1 MIKVD
6 WNYLRRPLIIFGV
19 AVLIATGLTVAGLEY
34 EQAQEVK
41 YRGALSTLRSTHT
54 GYRKLV
60 NDLVLLEQYRTLYNG
75 YKRSGLVG
83 KEHRLSWIES
93 LETNNQVLRLPKL
106 AYSLEPQEGFLR
118 PGFVERPGV
127 SVRSSSMDLTLGLL
141 HEEDL
146 FALLEGLRQ
155 SIKNLFT
162 VDSCSLN
169 RPGYSD
175 GPLNTKSA
183 NLQAKCR
190 LRWMTIDAK

>member
-1 MIKVD
+1 MINVD
-6 WNYLRRPLIIFGV
+6 WNYLKRPLIIFGV
-19 AVLIATGLTVAGLEY
+19 AIFIATGLTLVGIEY

-41 YRGALSTLRSTHT
+41 YQRALSGLRSTHT

-60 NDLVLLEQYRTLYNG
+60 NDLALIEQYRTLYIG
-75 YKRSGLVG
+75 YKKSGLVG

-93 LETNNQVLRLPKL
+93 LESTNQVLRLPRL
-106 AYSLEPQEGFLR
+106 AYSLEPQGEFLR

-127 SVRSSSMDLTLGLL
+127 LVRSSTMDLTLGLL

-162 VDSCSLN
+162 VDSCSLF
-169 RPGYSD
+169 RQGFSD

-183 NLQAKCR
+183 NLQAQCR

>member
-6 WNYLRRPLIIFGV
+6 WNYLKSPLIIFGI
-19 AVLIATGLTVAGLEY
+19 AILIAAGLTITGFEY

-41 YRGALSTLRSTHT
+41 YQRALSALRSTHT
-54 GYRKLV
+54 NYRKLV
-60 NDLVLLEQYRTLYNG
+60 NDLNLLEQYRTIYNG
-75 YKRSGLVG
+75 YKKSGLVG
-83 KEHRLSWIES
+83 EEHRLSWVES
-93 LETNNQVLRLPKL
+93 LETTNQVLRLPRL
-106 AYSLEPQEGFLR
+106 AYSLEPQGEFRR
-118 PGFVERPGV
+118 PGFVERAGV

-162 VDSCSLN
+162 VESCSLI

-175 GPLNTKSA
+175 GPLSTKST
-183 NLQAKCR
+183 NLEAQCR

>member
-1 MIKVD
+1 MINVD
-6 WNYLRRPLIIFGV
+6 WNYLKRPLIMFGV
-19 AVLIATGLTVAGLEY
+19 AILVATGLTVAGFEY

-41 YRGALSTLRSTHT
+41 YQRALSALRSTHT

-60 NDLVLLEQYRTLYNG
+60 NDLALIEQYRTLYNG
-75 YKRSGLVG
+75 YKKSGLVG
-83 KEHRLSWIES
+83 KEHRLTWIES
-93 LETNNQVLRLPKL
+93 LETTNQVLRLPRL
-106 AYSLEPQEGFLR
+106 AYSLEPQGGFLR
-118 PGFVERPGV
+118 PGFVERAGV

-169 RPGYSD
+169 RSGSIEE
-175 GPLNTKSA
+175 PLKTKSA

-190 LRWMTIDAK
+190 LRWMTINAK

>member
-1 MIKVD
+1 MINVD
-6 WNYLRRPLIIFGV
+6 WNYLKRPLIIFGV
-19 AVLIATGLTVAGLEY
+19 AILIAAGLTIAGFEY

-41 YRGALSTLRSTHT
+41 YQRALSELRSTHS
-54 GYRKLV
+54 GYKKLV
-60 NDLVLLEQYRTLYNG
+60 NDLTLLEQYRTLYND
-75 YKRSGLVG
+75 YKKSGLVG

-93 LETNNQVLRLPKL
+93 LETTNQVLRLPRL
-106 AYSLEPQEGFLR
+106 AYSLEPQGGFLR
-118 PGFVERPGV
+118 PGFVERAGV

-169 RPGYSD
+169 RPGFSEE
-175 GPLNTKSA
+175 PLKTKSA

-190 LRWMTIDAK
+190 LRWMTINAK

>member
-1 MIKVD
+1 MINVD

-19 AVLIATGLTVAGLEY
+19 AIFIAAGLTLVGLEY

-41 YRGALSTLRSTHT
+41 YQRALSALRSTHT

-60 NDLVLLEQYRTLYNG
+60 NDLTLIEQYRTLYNG
-75 YKRSGLVG
+75 YKKSGLVG

-93 LETNNQVLRLPKL
+93 LETTNQVLRLPRL
-106 AYSLEPQEGFLR
+106 AYSLEPQGGFLR
-118 PGFVERPGV
+118 PGFVERSGV
-127 SVRSSSMDLTLGLL
+127 SVRSSTMDLTLGLL

-162 VDSCSLN
+162 VDSCSLF
-169 RPGYSD
+169 RQGHTD

-183 NLQAKCR
+183 NLQAQCR

>member
-1 MIKVD
+1 MINVD

-19 AVLIATGLTVAGLEY
+19 AIFIATGLTLIGVEY

-41 YRGALSTLRSTHT
+41 YQRALSTLRSTHT

-60 NDLVLLEQYRTLYNG
+60 NDLTLIEQYRTLYNG
-75 YKRSGLVG
+75 YKKSGLVG

-93 LETNNQVLRLPKL
+93 LETTNQVLRLPRL
-106 AYSLEPQEGFLR
+106 AYSLEPQGGFLR
-118 PGFVERPGV
+118 PGFVERSGV
-127 SVRSSSMDLTLGLL
+127 SVRSSTMDLTLGLL

-169 RPGYSD
+169 RQGHSD
-175 GPLNTKSA
+175 GPLKTKSA
-183 NLQAKCR
+183 NLDAQCR

>member
-1 MIKVD
+1 MINVD
-6 WNYLRRPLIIFGV
+6 WNYLRRPMIMFGG
-19 AVLIATGLTVAGLEY
+19 AVLIATGLTIAGVEY

-41 YRGALSTLRSTHT
+41 YQRALSTLRSTHT

-60 NDLVLLEQYRTLYNG
+60 NDLALLEQYRTLYNG
-75 YKRSGLVG
+75 YKKSGLVG

-93 LETNNQVLRLPKL
+93 LETTNQVLRLPKL
-106 AYSLEPQEGFLR
+106 AYSLEPQGGFLR

-127 SVRSSSMDLTLGLL
+127 LVRSSSMDLTLGLL

-169 RPGYSD
+169 RSTFSD
-175 GPLNTKSA
+175 EPLKTKSA
-183 NLQAKCR
+183 NLQAQCR